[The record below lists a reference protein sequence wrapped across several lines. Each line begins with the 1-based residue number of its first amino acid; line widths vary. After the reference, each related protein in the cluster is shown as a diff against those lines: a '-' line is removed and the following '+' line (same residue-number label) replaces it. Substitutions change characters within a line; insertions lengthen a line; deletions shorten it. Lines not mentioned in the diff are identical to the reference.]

1 MGRPKQFDRE
11 EVLGV
16 ALDLFWE
23 RGYHDTS
30 VRQLAA
36 AMGINVASVYSE
48 FGDKQGLYLAALAK
62 YESEWVPH
70 YIGSLERG
78 GADVGTIERVLRDF
92 ASFAESGTAP
102 GCLITNSAIEMAPDS
117 LRSQSA
123 LLRYVERLRSAYG
136 NALRNTWGPIDPV
149 EIDELAHSLT
159 ATTLGIFVLIRA
171 KVPPAIVAQ
180 VVHAATT
187 SLPDRHP
194 EREQQ

>member
-36 AMGINVASVYSE
+36 AMGINVATVYNE
-48 FGDKQGLYLAALAK
+48 FGDKQDLYRAALAK
-62 YESEWVPH
+62 YESERVP
-70 YIGSLERG
+70 YFIGSLERD
-78 GADVGTIERVLRDF
+78 GANVGSIERVLRDF
-92 ASFAESGTAP
+92 ASFAESGSAP

-117 LRSQSA
+117 VHSQSA
-123 LLRYVERLRSAYG
+123 LLRYVDRLRSGYR
-136 NALRNTWGPIDPV
+136 NALRGAVGPIDRV
-149 EIDELAHSLT
+149 EIDELAHALT

-171 KVPPAIVAQ
+171 KVPPAIVAN
-180 VVHAATT
+180 VVDAAIA
-187 SLPDRHP
+187 SLPHDHN
-194 EREQQ
+194 ERTQL